1 MNRLR
6 TNYVFSRKRKK
17 DSKLALVKRAI
28 TILFFFGVPILL
40 FVLIKNVDWTDVV
53 KSLHGLK
60 PEKLALGLIICVI
73 SYAVVSTYDLLG
85 RKYTKH
91 SLPARQVLPIAFV
104 CYAFNL
110 NLGSWVGGIALRFR
124 LYSRLGLNSRTITQI
139 LTFSL
144 LSNWL
149 GFTLLAGL
157 VFAAGVIDLPKNWQ
171 IGTGG
176 LKLIGVVLLLI
187 CGFYLWTCQF
197 RQRRYWRGLGQKFE
211 LPSLGLA
218 TWQIALAALNWAL
231 MALLIFVLLPS
242 KASYVA
248 VLGILFISSA
258 AGLIL
263 RIPGGVGVLETV
275 FVTFLHHQFSK
286 GTILAALIG
295 YRVIYFLIPLAVAAV
310 VYLIIE
316 SRVKKLRAENEQN
329 QAEPAGLPSD
339 DHHLLKTTSA

>member
-1 MNRLR
+1 MSRQR
-6 TNYVFSRKRKK
+6 MNYVLRRKHKK
-17 DSKLALVKRAI
+17 DSKLLLLKRAV
-28 TILFFFGVPILL
+28 TLLFFIGVPILL
-40 FVLIKNVDWTDVV
+40 FFLIKNVDWADVL
-53 KSLHGLK
+53 KSLHRLK
-60 PEKLALGLIICVI
+60 PEKLALGLVICII

-85 RKYTKH
+85 RKYTQH
-91 SLPARQVLPIAFV
+91 NLPARQVLPISFV

-124 LYSRLGLNSRTITQI
+124 LYSRLGLSARTITQI

-157 VFAAGVIDLPKNWQ
+157 IFVAGVMDLPKNWQ

-176 LKLIGVVLLLI
+176 LQLIGVVLLLL

-242 KASYVA
+242 KVSYLA
-248 VLGILFISSA
+248 ILGILFISSA
-258 AGLIL
+258 AGLIV
-263 RIPGGVGVLETV
+263 RVPGGVGVLETV

-295 YRVIYFLIPLAVAAV
+295 YRVIYFLIPLAVATL

-316 SRVKKLRAENEQN
+316 SRAKKLRALNDQN
-329 QAEPAGLPSD
+329 QAEVADTPSE
-339 DHHLLKTTSA
+339 HSLLKTPA